1 MAQGRAGDLQGQRVT
16 GVSRADFHL
25 QNLDSARDE
34 ARRLFDAKA
43 ELKGAWLGWVAS
55 QIYALQPAEYAS
67 MVRRELQRLKEMSEK

>member
-16 GVSRADFHL
+16 VVSRADFHL

-67 MVRRELQRLKEMSEK
+67 MVRRELQRLQEMSEK

>member
-1 MAQGRAGDLQGQRVT
+1 MTA
-16 GVSRADFHL
+16 VSRADFHL

-34 ARRLFDAKA
+34 ARRLFDVKA

-67 MVRRELQRLKEMSEK
+67 MVRRELQRLQEMSEK